1 MNEVWAK
8 LKHGNVYAQIGRQP
22 LVYDD
27 ERLLGDL
34 DWNVAGR
41 SHDAFK
47 LAYEKNADKL
57 HLILA
62 FNQNEEKINSGT
74 YYAPGGQPYKSMQT
88 LWYNHHFTQPMAL
101 SLLFMNLGQEG
112 GVEGDAKTRY
122 MQTFGFHFSAQP
134 TNWDVAASFYYQTGK
149 ATLGFDFIGGEDYES
164 ATQSYSGVF
173 DVYKADPTKTHAFN
187 PLFGTHHKF
196 YGAMDY
202 FYASSYING
211 LAPGLQDLQLGV
223 DYKASKNA
231 VMQLAYHYFLTAS
244 DILVTD
250 GKTLGSEIDLQI
262 NINLMKSVTLMMGYS
277 TMFGTDTMDAVK
289 GGDHSKWQDW
299 AWISLNIH
307 PQFINR
313 W

>member
-1 MNEVWAK
+1 MASVK
-8 LKHGNVYAQIGRQP
+8 
-22 LVYDD
+22 
-27 ERLLGDL
+27 
-34 DWNVAGR
+34 AG
-41 SHDAFK
+41 
-47 LAYEKNADKL
+47 YN
-57 HLILA
+57 
-62 FNQNEEKINSGT
+62 FNPS
-74 YYAPGGQPYKSMQT
+74 
-88 LWYNHHFTQPMAL
+88 W
-101 SLLFMNLGQEG
+101 
-112 GVEGDAKTRY
+112 R
-122 MQTFGFHFSAQP
+122 
-134 TNWDVAASFYYQTGK
+134 

-262 NINLMKSVTLMMGYS
+262 NINLMKSVMLMMGYS

-307 PQFINR
+307 P
-313 W
+313 